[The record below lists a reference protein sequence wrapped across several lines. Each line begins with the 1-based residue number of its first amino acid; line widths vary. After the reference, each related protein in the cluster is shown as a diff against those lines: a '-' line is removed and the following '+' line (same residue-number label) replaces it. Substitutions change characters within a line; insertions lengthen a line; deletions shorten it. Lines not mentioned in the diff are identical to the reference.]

1 MNYTT
6 GNLLESKAQALVNAV
21 NTVGV
26 MGKGIALQFKK
37 RFPLNFKLYAA
48 ACKKGEVEIGK
59 MFVVQESDLQGD
71 KVIINFPTK
80 TEWAKKSEYEYV
92 EEGLKDLV
100 RVIEAY
106 QIESIAIPAL
116 GCGHGGLNW
125 ARVKARL
132 EQHSGDLPHIQI
144 EIFEPATDK

>member
-1 MNYTT
+1 MKYIT
-6 GNLLESKAQALVNAV
+6 GNLLESKAKALVNAV

-48 ACKKGEVEIGK
+48 ACKKGEVKIGK
-59 MFVVQESDLQGD
+59 MFVAQESDLQGD
-71 KVIINFPTK
+71 KVIINFPIK
-80 TEWAKKSEYEYV
+80 TDWFKKSDYEYV

-106 QIESIAIPAL
+106 KIESIAIPAL

-125 ARVKARL
+125 ARVKAML
-132 EQHSGDLPHIQI
+132 EQYLGDLPHIQI
-144 EIFEPATDK
+144 EIFEPSTDQ